1 MKRMYTK
8 IEWLERIVGSI
19 EKVGKDE
26 PFLGIWLISDVIE
39 FIGSCMTPSS
49 IRGKRHQ
56 FEFAI
61 KNLNAFKDCRNFKK
75 LYENLRCGLTH
86 DMYPSGSIKLKRT
99 GENNSEYNEISYSQL
114 LADLQSSLSEIKR
127 LMGSNPQL
135 KSTMETIY
143 AEVEGDETSENPLTG
158 STESINI
165 TFQS

>member
-1 MKRMYTK
+1 
-8 IEWLERIVGSI
+8 
-19 EKVGKDE
+19 
-26 PFLGIWLISDVIE
+26 
-39 FIGSCMTPSS
+39 
-49 IRGKRHQ
+49 
-56 FEFAI
+56 
-61 KNLNAFKDCRNFKK
+61 
-75 LYENLRCGLTH
+75 
-86 DMYPSGSIKLKRT
+86 MYPSGSIKLKRT

>member
-1 MKRMYTK
+1 MKRRYTK
-8 IEWLERIVGSI
+8 IEWLKMIVGSI

-61 KNLNAFKDCRNFKK
+61 KNLNAFKDCRNFKN
-75 LYENLRCGLTH
+75 LYGNLRCGLTH
-86 DMYPSGSIKLKRT
+86 DMNPSDGLRLKRT
-99 GENNSEYNEISYSQL
+99 GENSPEHNEISYSSL
-114 LADLQSSLSEIKR
+114 LADLQDSLIEINQR
-127 LMGSNPQL
+127 MGSNPQL